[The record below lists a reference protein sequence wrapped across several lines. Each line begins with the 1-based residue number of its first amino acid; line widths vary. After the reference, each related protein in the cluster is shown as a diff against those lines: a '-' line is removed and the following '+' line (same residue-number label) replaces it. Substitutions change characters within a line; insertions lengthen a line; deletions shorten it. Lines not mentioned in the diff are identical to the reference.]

1 MGLRAQAAADFRS
14 IVEDDAAGFG
24 WPVALTSP
32 SGATAT
38 LKGLTTD
45 VGVTIDTDT
54 GLPVVGRRA
63 SVVFSRTSLAT
74 AGIGTPSQV
83 SEESRRPWVVEFSDA
98 SGVAHRYKVIE
109 TMPDR
114 ALNAL
119 ACVLESYR

>member
-1 MGLRAQAAADFRS
+1 MGLRAQAAADLQA

-24 WPVALTSP
+24 WPVTLTSP
-32 SGATAT
+32 SGATAA
-38 LKGLTTD
+38 LKGLATD

-63 SVVFSRTSLAT
+63 SVVFSRASLAT
-74 AGIGTPSQV
+74 AGIGTPVQV
-83 SEESRRPWVVEFSDA
+83 SEESRRPWVVEFADA
-98 SGVAHRYKVIE
+98 SGVSHRYKVIE

-119 ACVLESYR
+119 VCVLETYR